1 MDDVLLHKPVM
12 LPIEELVPYEY
23 NIKKHTTTQVKGI
36 AESMKKFGFYAP
48 IVVDDKKK
56 QIIIG
61 HGRLDASRLLKLKT
75 VPVIK
80 LENITDDEIKALRLL
95 DNRISE
101 SDWDIDN
108 LKHELEN
115 LDFAFEDF
123 HVSFDDLYMP
133 KLQDISIDIDPTD
146 QKMESYLHGNIK
158 QITLVFSN
166 EEFEKVMERMNKA
179 GQELHADSNTEI
191 LIKLLDFYEEK

>member
-1 MDDVLLHKPVM
+1 MSIDLLKPTPT
-12 LPIEELVPYEY
+12 PIESLKPYEY
-23 NIKKHTTTQVKGI
+23 NVKKHTKTQIDGI

-48 IVVDDKKK
+48 IVVDDKNSV
-56 QIIIG
+56 IIIG
-61 HGRLDASRLLKLKT
+61 HGRLDAAKQLGMKM

-80 LENITDDEIKALRLL
+80 LSNLTDEEIKALRLL

-108 LKHELEN
+108 LKHEIEN
-115 LDFAFEDF
+115 LNFEFGDY
-123 HVSFDDLYMP
+123 HVNFDDLYMP

-146 QKMESYLHGNIK
+146 EKMEAYLHGNVK

-166 EEFEKVMERMNKA
+166 EDFEKIMVRMEKA
-179 GQELHADSNTEI
+179 GEELKADSNTEI
-191 LIKLLDFYEEK
+191 LIKLLDFYEEH

>member
-1 MDDVLLHKPVM
+1 MSIDLLKPTPT
-12 LPIEELVPYEY
+12 PIDSLKPYEY
-23 NIKKHTTTQVKGI
+23 NVKKHTKTQIDGI

-48 IVVDDKKK
+48 IVVDDKNNV
-56 QIIIG
+56 IIIG
-61 HGRLDASRLLKLKT
+61 HGRLDAAKQLGMKM

-80 LENITDDEIKALRLL
+80 LSNLTEEEIKALRLL

-108 LKHELEN
+108 LKHEIEN
-115 LDFAFEDF
+115 LNFEFGDY
-123 HVSFDDLYMP
+123 HVNFDDLYMP

-146 QKMESYLHGNIK
+146 EKMEAYLHGNVK

-166 EEFEKVMERMNKA
+166 EDFEKVMIRMEKA
-179 GQELHADSNTEI
+179 GEELKADSNTEI
-191 LIKLLDFYEEK
+191 LLKLLDFYEEH